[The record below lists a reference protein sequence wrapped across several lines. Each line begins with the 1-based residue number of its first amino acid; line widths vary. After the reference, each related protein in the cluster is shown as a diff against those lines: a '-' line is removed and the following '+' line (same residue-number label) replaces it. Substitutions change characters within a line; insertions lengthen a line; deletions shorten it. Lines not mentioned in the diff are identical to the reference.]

1 MKYSLFVTLCN
12 FMGECGVGSH
22 TFVVLTRA
30 KPRVAILGSATRT
43 MRRSETL
50 RLAGVGSIA
59 NCDSGLDRS
68 VSTSDSSSILT
79 SSNDLVFSWK
89 VYSLPDRIELK
100 ELESKNTARTS
111 TRFIL
116 DPYRLPPMSSIAFEL
131 TAYSSSGTSSS
142 TSSVE
147 VNVVQG
153 AVVARMVD
161 YTDVINMS
169 PRDQVTI
176 DGSASYDSD
185 GEYFYRKLYGSE
197 VDSSMKEEMLF
208 QS

>member
-1 MKYSLFVTLCN
+1 
-12 FMGECGVGSH
+12 
-22 TFVVLTRA
+22 
-30 KPRVAILGSATRT
+30 
-43 MRRSETL
+43 
-50 RLAGVGSIA
+50 
-59 NCDSGLDRS
+59 
-68 VSTSDSSSILT
+68 
-79 SSNDLVFSWK
+79 
-89 VYSLPDRIELK
+89 
-100 ELESKNTARTS
+100 
-111 TRFIL
+111 
-116 DPYRLPPMSSIAFEL
+116 MSSIAFEL

-185 GEYFYRKLYGSE
+185 SEYFYRKLYGSE

-208 QS
+208 NLSLPGPASKNFLAIPPTATTACCSRTQVRVKRLGYLVYMRKMLWKALPVRLRWSSKIAFLLVIAR